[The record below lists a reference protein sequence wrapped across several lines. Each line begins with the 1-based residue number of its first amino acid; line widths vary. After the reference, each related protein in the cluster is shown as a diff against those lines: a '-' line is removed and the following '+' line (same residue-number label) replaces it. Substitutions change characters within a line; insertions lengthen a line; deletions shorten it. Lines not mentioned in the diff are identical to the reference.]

1 MLLEGKVAI
10 VSGLGPG
17 MGRDISLALAEQG
30 ADIVMGA
37 RKPESMAGPADEVRA
52 LGRRVLAV
60 PTDITDVAAC
70 ENIAAQAKDELGR
83 VDILVNNAFHQ
94 GDFSTV
100 VDADL
105 DSWRNTFEVNFYGAL
120 NLSRATIPF
129 LKEQEESHIVM
140 VNTLSALEIQ
150 TSFGAYAASKG
161 ALATVT
167 KTMARELGRD
177 GIRVN
182 GIHPDYIWGP
192 SVEWYLKH
200 LAEQNGTSF
209 DEEYKKV
216 ADENCLGYITPSS
229 EIAGAVVFLASSLSR
244 CVTGQALAVDGGRHH
259 GGF

>member
-17 MGRDISLALAEQG
+17 MGRDISLALAGHG

-37 RKPESMAGPADEVRA
+37 RKPESMAGPAAEVEA
-52 LGRRVLAV
+52 LGRRVLQV
-60 PTDITDVAAC
+60 PTDISDVAAC
-70 ENIAAQAKDELGR
+70 DNIAQRANDEFGHI
-83 VDILVNNAFHQ
+83 DILVNNAFHG
-94 GDFSTV
+94 GDFSSV
-100 VDADL
+100 MNADL
-105 DSWRNTFEVNFYGAL
+105 DAWRATFEVNFFGAVQ
-120 NLSRATIPF
+120 LSRAVVPF
-129 LKEQEESHIVM
+129 LQQQEESHIVM

-150 TSFGAYAASKG
+150 ADYGAYAASKG

-192 SVEWYLKH
+192 SVEWYLNH
-200 LAEQNGTSF
+200 LAEENGTSF
-209 DEEYKKV
+209 DIECAKV
-216 ADENCLGYITPSS
+216 TDKNCLGYITPSS

-259 GGF
+259 GGA